1 MDRKLIHKRSS
12 SHPFYPAD
20 VDKLWRIAW
29 LSPRYPP
36 LFIWFPR
43 TWSFKVPISSL
54 LPSRK
59 IGTEQMPL
67 KMKRMTNPSLECQLI
82 TTHRLHQYLFLWWKI
97 PDISAAT
104 CRFLLPYTYRVQK
117 EYTEQTNNRESLLAI
132 HQFIVMLR
140 FGKAPREISA
150 VIDWDF
156 YFLTL
161 TERTQNWPLT
171 TWLSYM

>member
-1 MDRKLIHKRSS
+1 MMDRKLIHKRSS

-82 TTHRLHQYLFLWWKI
+82 TTHRLHT
-97 PDISAAT
+97 AT

-117 EYTEQTNNRESLLAI
+117 EYTEQTNNYESLLVI

-161 TERTQNWPLT
+161 TERTQN
-171 TWLSYM
+171 

>member
-82 TTHRLHQYLFLWWKI
+82 TTHRLHT
-97 PDISAAT
+97 AT

-117 EYTEQTNNRESLLAI
+117 EYTEQTNNYESLLVI

-161 TERTQNWPLT
+161 TVEHRTDH
-171 TWLSYM
+171 